1 MSELYESRS
10 AHLQSRTPA
19 GEFATAARECRLT
32 APLLLA
38 LLYCLAGATDSAVP
52 CAAPDGLASW
62 YGEAHHGKLTASGER
77 FDMHKLTAAHR
88 TLPFGT
94 LVRVTNCRNAK
105 SVIVRINDRGPSDRL
120 KRRIIDLSR
129 EAAERL
135 DMIGVGLVPIDL
147 EIVPIQFPVRNS
159 DK

>member
-32 APLLLA
+32 APLIAVLF
-38 LLYCLAGATDSAVP
+38 YCLAGSTDSTVP
-52 CAAPDGLASW
+52 CVAPAGLASW
-62 YGEAHHGKLTASGER
+62 YGAAHQGKPTASGER
-77 FDMHKLTAAHR
+77 FDMGKLTAAHR
-88 TLPFGT
+88 SLPFGT

-120 KRRIIDLSR
+120 KRRVIDLSR

-135 DMIGVGLVPIDL
+135 DMIGVGLVPVAL